1 MINPSKKQESINSP
15 VERASELNNPQFENN
30 QGYFS
35 YDLSHAEYLSPRFG
49 EITPS
54 CHLDTVPADRLVMS
68 QASKLILNQIDGN
81 FLSTINQYDD
91 TFFVSLRSV
100 FPNNYEK
107 LMVNPT
113 KGDDLPNSAHPVVPL
128 WSLFYEYLYGEN
140 EYEISVGGD
149 SINTTMWSIWNGLVE
164 RDFDLSEL
172 DMAERYLLIG
182 RLTTLL
188 TMISRGQ
195 LLDYFGMGFDD
206 FANNIEV
213 PENIN
218 SNIQYYIDRYFDL
231 LYDLVKDNDFIV
243 GKELKLTEDGLYIDD
258 LYDVNDSTITI
269 YEYDTL
275 SEFRSALSDILER
288 GEFPIIRLGTTS
300 LEFSNVIQGIRS
312 LFLSMFDSPIET
324 AQEDYLTEV
333 VDKDPTILSSI
344 EVVNISRLL
353 AYQQV
358 VAQYYTNDTV
368 DNVFNSDLYMENLRS
383 VMFPTDFDTNIIT
396 REPVFSYNGRAVEYD
411 YISYGAFYTS
421 LISTIYASGRD
432 NRQHVWMTLMLNLR
446 RSLRYGDY
454 FAVGR
459 PTLLAVSDALSIN
472 VEDGKVS
479 PIDVTKNLL
488 LQKYL
493 NACNYIG
500 NGFLQY
506 MSSIFGVKPSDTGVV
521 PRFISHRKTV
531 LNSQITNNTADE
543 QGRQTTNL
551 VGISDNS
558 AMDVFIDDFGFVLT
572 LTSFDVLPV
581 YYTGIENT
589 WHFADRFDYFNP
601 NMQNIGDQPIRR
613 SELIGTPMLYGDT
626 FGYTMR
632 NAEYKFK
639 TSKSHGAFVNGL
651 KGFLLQYP
659 LKEYKTEKIS
669 PDFIRDKPV
678 YLDSV
683 VPQMTGT
690 SPANYYHFIISHY
703 NDIKAA
709 RKIQATPS
717 VLF

>member
-1 MINPSKKQESINSP
+1 MINPSKKQESLTSP

-81 FLSTINQYDD
+81 FLSTINQYND

-128 WSLFYEYLYGEN
+128 WSLFYEYLCGQN
-140 EYEISVGGD
+140 EYSISVGD
-149 SINTTMWSIWNGLVE
+149 DVITTDMGTIWTNLVDA
-164 RDFDLSEL
+164 DFDMSNL

-206 FANNIEV
+206 FAHNIEV

-231 LYDLVKDNDFIV
+231 LYSLVKDNGYIV
-243 GKELKLTEDGLYIDD
+243 GKELKLTQDGLFIEDVFNVDD
-258 LYDVNDSTITI
+258 TTITM
-269 YEYDTL
+269 YNFDTL

-300 LEFSNVIQGIRS
+300 LEFDEVVESIRS
-312 LFLSMFDSPIET
+312 LFLSMFDYTIET
-324 AQEDYLTEV
+324 YEDNYLTEV
-333 VDKDPTILSSI
+333 VDKDPNILSSTD
-344 EVVNISRLL
+344 VVNISRLL

-383 VMFPTDFDTNIIT
+383 VMYPTDFETGTIT

-411 YISYGAFYTS
+411 YISYGGFWWS
-421 LISTIYASGRD
+421 LISTNLTSGRD
-432 NRQHVWMTLMLNLR
+432 NRQHVWMTLMLLMR

-454 FAVGR
+454 FATAR
-459 PTLLAVSDALSIN
+459 PNMLAVTDQLSIN

-488 LQKYL
+488 LQRYL

-531 LNSQITNNTADE
+531 LNSQITNNTGDE

-558 AMDVFIDDFGFVLT
+558 AMDVFIDDFGFVIS

-581 YYTGIENT
+581 YYTGIDNT
-589 WHFADRFDYFNP
+589 WHLADRFDYFNP

-613 SELIGTPMLYGDT
+613 SELIGTPQLYNQT

-632 NAEYKFK
+632 NAEYKYK
-639 TSKSHGAFVNGL
+639 LSKSHGAFVNGL

-669 PDFIRDKPV
+669 PDFIRDKPI

-690 SPANYYHFIISHY
+690 SPANYYHFIISNY